1 MNTIIARLTMQDG
14 KEEEALA
21 HLRKMGDAV
30 QANEPGALAYAI
42 HRSLENPSEIVFVEV
57 YADDAA
63 FQTHMQT
70 PHMGEF
76 RGAFAEVFD
85 AAKTKIERLERIGGF
100 VRPEAGG

>member
-57 YADDAA
+57 YTDDAA
-63 FQTHMQT
+63 LQSHGQTA
-70 PHMGEF
+70 HMGEF
-76 RGAFAEVFD
+76 RAAFAEIFD
-85 AAKTKIERLERIGGF
+85 APKTKIERLERIGGF